1 MNHPYEQLDECA
13 FWAPAVAKKHMLD
26 ISELWAPRFRIDSR
40 MKVVTFG
47 SCFAQHIGRAL
58 RERGFDWFIP
68 EVTPTALNPDSA
80 ARFNY
85 GVFSARTANIY
96 TASLLKQWMQWS
108 LGLQAVPDEVWE
120 KDGRYYDPFRPNI
133 EPQGFES
140 AAEMQ
145 ASRDMTLQAFKRC
158 ILESDVFVFTMG
170 LTESWFNKE
179 HGYEYPMCPGTVA
192 GEFDPARHSFR
203 NQKFWDI
210 LGSMKEVIAGMRALN
225 PKLKFLLTVS
235 PVPLTATMSGQHV
248 LVATMESKSIL
259 RTVAAALRDGHGG
272 FVDYFPSYEVINA
285 PPFRG
290 AFFEPNLRSVNH
302 TGVAHVMD
310 LFFHA
315 LVQKFGRSVLPPAQ
329 TPTSRA
335 GNTSDAERAEV
346 VCEEELL
353 QAFSPR
359 GASQGAT

>member
-1 MNHPYEQLDECA
+1 MTHPYTQLSEQA
-13 FWAPAVAKKHMLD
+13 FWASAVAKKHMLD
-26 ISELWAPRFRIDSR
+26 ISDLWMPKFKIDSR
-40 MKVVTFG
+40 MKVATFG

-58 RERGFDWFIP
+58 HERGFNWFIP
-68 EVTPTALNPDSA
+68 ETTPAALKPENA

-96 TASLLKQWMQWS
+96 TTSLLKQWMHWS
-108 LGLQAVPDEVWE
+108 LGQKTPPDEVWE
-120 KDGRYYDPFRPNI
+120 KEGRYYDPFRPNI

-140 AAEMQ
+140 VDELR
-145 ASRDMTLQAFKRC
+145 ASRELTLNAFKRC
-158 ILESDVFVFTMG
+158 ILESDVFVFTLG
-170 LTESWFNKE
+170 LTESWFNSE

-192 GEFDPARHSFR
+192 GDFDAAKHSFR
-203 NQKFWDI
+203 NQKFWEVM
-210 LGSMKEVIAGMRALN
+210 GNMKEVIAGMRSLN
-225 PKLKFLLTVS
+225 HSLKFLLTVS
-235 PVPLTATMSGQHV
+235 PVPLTATMSGRHV

-259 RTVAAALRDGHGG
+259 RAAAATLRDTQGS

-310 LFFHA
+310 LFFA
-315 LVQKFGRSVLPPAQ
+315 SLVQKYGKSVLPATHAKAAPAAGKSQ
-329 TPTSRA
+329 TARA
-335 GNTSDAERAEV
+335 DV

-353 QAFSPR
+353 RAFSPR
-359 GASQGAT
+359 ADREVTA